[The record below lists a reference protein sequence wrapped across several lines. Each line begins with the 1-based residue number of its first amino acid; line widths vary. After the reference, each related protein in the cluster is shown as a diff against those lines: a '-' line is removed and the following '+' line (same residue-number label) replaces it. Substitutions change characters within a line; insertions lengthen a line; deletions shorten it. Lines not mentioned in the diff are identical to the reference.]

1 MPRSRVVRVCFL
13 AFYGAVLSMP
23 ALAQFETRGSYP
35 VLNEPYSIA
44 VGDFNHDGKLDM
56 AVASILTATHVS
68 VLLGNGDGTFKPA
81 VNYDSGLQPISVVT
95 ADFNGDGNPDL
106 AVADSGS
113 SSNNVAILL
122 GNGDGT
128 FQAPKF
134 YSTPSAPT
142 FVAVGDFNN
151 DHKLDLVLTDG
162 QYVSVMLGNGDGT
175 FQAPINTKPT
185 YAPLAL
191 GVGQFNSDGKLDV
204 VVAQESLVD
213 QVQVLLGNGGGTF
226 RLGATYPVGPIPSSI
241 AVADFRGIG
250 KQDLAVACGGGL
262 GVEVLLGN
270 GDGTFQQEVTYDV
283 PSAEWVVAVD
293 LNGDGKL
300 DLAVADFSVSQ
311 IPSAAAVSTL
321 LGNGDGTFQP
331 AHTYPAGKTNSFIA
345 VGDFNGDKKPDLA
358 VADRQSG
365 DVIILLSTGVVDFS
379 PTSPVDVRA
388 QLIGTTS
395 APQAV
400 TLTNT
405 GTTALAISS
414 MKVAGQFGMA
424 STCGASVAPGANC
437 SISATFSPQG
447 KGPKSGSI
455 TIQDSA
461 STKPQVIELTG
472 AGTVVELAPESL
484 AFGSQKVGTRS
495 APRTI
500 QLTNIGTAS
509 LSIGRL
515 LTVGTDY
522 RDFPQSNTCGTG
534 IAGGG
539 SCTITVTFDPAK
551 TGKRTASIYIAD
563 DGGGSPQTVLL
574 TGTGD

>member
-1 MPRSRVVRVCFL
+1 MSILSVAV
-13 AFYGAVLSMP
+13 AGVLSAAP
-23 ALAQFETRGSYP
+23 ALAQFETRISYR
-35 VLNEPYSIA
+35 VLDEPYSIA

-56 AVASILTATHVS
+56 AVASISTATQVS

-81 VNYDSGLQPISVVT
+81 VNYDSGYLPNSVVS
-95 ADFNGDGNPDL
+95 ADFNGDGNLDL

-142 FVAVGDFNN
+142 FVTVGDFNN

-175 FQAPINTKPT
+175 FQPPINTSPAH
-185 YAPLAL
+185 APVSL
-191 GVGQFNSDGKLDV
+191 GVGQFNADGKLDV
-204 VVAQESLVD
+204 VVAQEDLVD
-213 QVQVLLGNGGGTF
+213 QVQVLLGNGDGTF
-226 RLGATYPVGPIPSSI
+226 RLGATYPVGPIPDSI

-250 KQDLAVACGGGL
+250 KQDVAVACTGGL

-300 DLAVADFSVSQ
+300 DLAVADFSLTQ
-311 IPSAAAVSTL
+311 HHPTGAASTL
-321 LGNGDGTFQP
+321 LGNGDGTFQA
-331 AHTYPAGKTNSFIA
+331 AHTYLLGKTNSFIA
-345 VGDFNGDKKPDLA
+345 VDDFNGDKKPDLA

-365 DVIILLSTGVVDFS
+365 DVIILLSTGGVDFS
-379 PTSPVDVRA
+379 PTSPVDVRS

-414 MKVAGQFGMA
+414 MKVARQFGMA

-437 SISATFSPQG
+437 SISTTFSPQG

-461 STKPQVIELTG
+461 STRPQVIELMG

-484 AFGSQKVGTRS
+484 AFGSQKVGAKS

-500 QLTNIGTAS
+500 QLTNIGAAS

-515 LTVGTDY
+515 LTVGTEY

-534 IAGGG
+534 IAAGA
-539 SCTITVTFDPAK
+539 SCTITVAFDPAK

-563 DGGGSPQTVLL
+563 DGGGSPQIVLL